1 MNSSYIYKIEE
12 IEKSTDIVSKKYKN
26 LFFVFE
32 SICKELTADDNIRF
46 ATEYARLTF
55 LLDKNNVHIA
65 MRKRI
70 LKFRADAINSMR
82 NNAAISAEQYRED
95 YIALAL
101 FISLMFGEQLSES
114 QKRDLEVVSGS
125 WTTDEYRHTDR
136 ISHLRIVATHCDYEY
151 ITGYK
156 EDAEEYT
163 QVKVKIN
170 VIGQNSDFAITP
182 NMVWN
187 GCIVGLGV

>member
-70 LKFRADAINSMR
+70 MKFRADAINSMR

-95 YIALAL
+95 Y
-101 FISLMFGEQLSES
+101 
-114 QKRDLEVVSGS
+114 
-125 WTTDEYRHTDR
+125 
-136 ISHLRIVATHCDYEY
+136 
-151 ITGYK
+151 
-156 EDAEEYT
+156 
-163 QVKVKIN
+163 
-170 VIGQNSDFAITP
+170 
-182 NMVWN
+182 
-187 GCIVGLGV
+187 